1 MKKKLIILCVCLFL
15 FSCTSTMQYNR
26 NIEKFIKYLDKIADF
41 VDPNRCDNIQNDII
55 ELRDRLEELKNEK

>member
-1 MKKKLIILCVCLFL
+1 MRKLIIISMCLFV

-26 NIEKFIKYLDKIADF
+26 NLNKSIKYLDKIIDF
-41 VDPNRCDNIQNDII
+41 LDPNRCDDIQNDII